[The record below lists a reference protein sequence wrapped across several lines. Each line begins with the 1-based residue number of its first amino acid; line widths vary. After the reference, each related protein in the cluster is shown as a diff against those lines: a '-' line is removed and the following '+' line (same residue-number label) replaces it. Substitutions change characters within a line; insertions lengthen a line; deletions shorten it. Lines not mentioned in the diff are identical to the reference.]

1 MSQGWD
7 AWWHWSRNEFLIP
20 QRQPLTDPQGR
31 ARSELSSILITQLR
45 SGNAIVRSAA
55 VRALGRV
62 GGHGTVRHLLAQL
75 RDPVLEVREDAILA
89 LGTTGR
95 AAAVHALLHIAR
107 CGCAPGQGSPGTDAQ
122 VISSQSRTLA
132 VLALALARRYG
143 SHLDLDRLIRNLPVK
158 IKNTKTDPAQ
168 HKHRDLA
175 MAKLLYA
182 TLVNSTEMQ
191 ALSRQLADARQVSL
205 DLRCRA
211 LESLCRAGDD
221 ASLDVLARATRGT
234 KLEARRSAALALG
247 TIRHPGAMAEMFAAH
262 QQEHEHLTRAFLLI
276 SIGRQGGAKARRFL
290 VNSIRTGPK
299 TLRPWAALGLG
310 LAARQQATDV
320 DADLVD
326 ALRAAYRA
334 EKSHHARGAYL
345 IALGLARDVGSL
357 PEIDRNLYDAR

>member
-143 SHLDLDRLIRNLPVK
+143 SHLDLDRLIRDLPVK

-182 TLVNSTEMQ
+182 RPMPG
-191 ALSRQLADARQVSL
+191 
-205 DLRCRA
+205 RCRWTYGA
-211 LESLCRAGDD
+211 VPSSPCAGLATMPPWTSSLAPQE
-221 ASLDVLARATRGT
+221 APSSKPA
-234 KLEARRSAALALG
+234 ARRRWPSAPSA
-247 TIRHPGAMAEMFAAH
+247 IRAPWRRCSPH
-262 QQEHEHLTRAFLLI
+262 TSRNT
-276 SIGRQGGAKARRFL
+276 SI
-290 VNSIRTGPK
+290 
-299 TLRPWAALGLG
+299 
-310 LAARQQATDV
+310 
-320 DADLVD
+320 
-326 ALRAAYRA
+326 
-334 EKSHHARGAYL
+334 
-345 IALGLARDVGSL
+345 
-357 PEIDRNLYDAR
+357 